1 MRALA
6 DPPRDRL
13 FARRDLATGDSRG
26 SMPGENDMRT
36 DHHETLVER
45 GTVEGPSDRSFGL
58 TVGGIFAA
66 LGLIRSLLRWDL
78 DITSVLMLVVGA
90 TLLTLTAISPKSLGM
105 ANRIW
110 MRFGALLP
118 GSSPRWSCCSCMP
131 LPLFQ
136 SASSCGYAGMIRCVR
151 NALLPVK
158 ATGSTAHH
166 RTRW

>member
-1 MRALA
+1 
-6 DPPRDRL
+6 
-13 FARRDLATGDSRG
+13 
-26 SMPGENDMRT
+26 MRT

-110 MRFGALLP
+110 MRFGALLAGIITP
-118 GSSPRWSCCSCMP
+118 LVLLLVYALTFIPIGIFMRLRGHDPLRSKRAAAGESYWIHRSSSDSMVSRMSKQ
-131 LPLFQ
+131 F
-136 SASSCGYAGMIRCVR
+136 
-151 NALLPVK
+151 
-158 ATGSTAHH
+158 
-166 RTRW
+166 